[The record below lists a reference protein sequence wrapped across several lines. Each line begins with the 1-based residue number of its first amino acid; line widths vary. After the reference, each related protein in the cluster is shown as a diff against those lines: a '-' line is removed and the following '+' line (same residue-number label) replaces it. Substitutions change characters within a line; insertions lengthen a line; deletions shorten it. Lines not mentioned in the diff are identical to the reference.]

1 MVLEVKIMVTF
12 EKKWVE
18 QLGRGK
24 EPLGCCLCCFFSLD
38 DNNCIIHQA
47 VHLWFG
53 LRILYVT
60 FKF

>member
-12 EKKWVE
+12 EKKGVE

-38 DNNCIIHQA
+38 III
-47 VHLWFG
+47 V
-53 LRILYVT
+53 
-60 FKF
+60 